1 MPGKSLFEKI
11 WDTHIVSR
19 ETKETPAILY
29 VDLHLIHEV
38 TSPIAFN
45 QLRDK
50 GLKVRRPNLTLATID
65 HSIPTVPVGSI
76 KELKIISEPAATNAV
91 IQMEK
96 NCADYGIPNLWLE

>member
-19 ETKETPAILY
+19 ATEETPAILY

-96 NCADYGIPNLWLE
+96 TVLITAYQFMA